1 MPAVSAFLMEPL
13 QGKTSLS
20 KVIWLY
26 YVVGSLLFGSIEL
39 FLNPENQ
46 FVMRV
51 YTILGL
57 FFSVYVTVATY
68 RCAKNARSPV
78 VARFVRVCAVI
89 SLFLLPVITYF
100 ELTGALTLSNLMEQL
115 SGAGAL

>member
-1 MPAVSAFLMEPL
+1 MSVSTFLKDPL
-13 QGKTSLS
+13 EGKTSLS

-26 YVVGSLLFGSIEL
+26 YVVGSLLFGAIEL

-57 FFSVYVTVATY
+57 FFGIYVTVALY
-68 RCAKNARSPV
+68 VCAKNSRSPLT
-78 VARFVRVCAVI
+78 ARVVRVCAVI
-89 SLFLLPVITYF
+89 TLVLLPVITYF
-100 ELTGALTLSNLMEQL
+100 ELTGALTLSNLLGQL
-115 SGAGAL
+115 SDAGAL

>member
-1 MPAVSAFLMEPL
+1 VTVTEFLQEPL

-26 YVVGSLLFGSIEL
+26 GVVGSLLFGAVEL

-46 FVMRV
+46 FVIRV

-57 FFSVYVTVATY
+57 FFGIYVTLATY
-68 RCAKNARSPV
+68 RCAKNCKSLFL
-78 VARFVRVCAVI
+78 ARFVRVSAVI
-89 SLFLLPVITYF
+89 TLVLLPVLTYF
-100 ELTGALTLSNLMEQL
+100 ELTGALTLSDLMQGQL
-115 SGAGAL
+115 PE

>member
-1 MPAVSAFLMEPL
+1 MNAADFLKEPL

-26 YVVGSLLFGSIEL
+26 GILGSLLFGAIEL
-39 FLNPENQ
+39 FLDPENQ

-57 FFSVYVTVATY
+57 FFGVYVTLATY
-68 RCAKNARSPV
+68 LCAKNAKSLLT
-78 VARFVRVCAVI
+78 ARVVRVCAVI
-89 SLFLLPVITYF
+89 TLVLLPVLTYF
-100 ELTGALTLSNLMEQL
+100 ELTGATMITDLMQGQL
-115 SGAGAL
+115 PE

>member
-1 MPAVSAFLMEPL
+1 MSNPVSAFLREPL

-20 KVIWLY
+20 KVVWLY
-26 YVVGSLLFGSIEL
+26 GFAGSLAFGAIEL

-57 FFSVYVTVATY
+57 FFGLYVTLATY
-68 RCAKNARSPV
+68 LCAKNSKSPLL
-78 VARFVRVCAVI
+78 ARFVRIAAVI
-89 SLFLLPVITYF
+89 TLVLLPVLTYF
-100 ELTGALTLSNLMEQL
+100 ELTGALTVTDLMQGQL
-115 SGAGAL
+115 PE

>member
-1 MPAVSAFLMEPL
+1 MSITEFLQEPL

-20 KVIWLY
+20 KVVWLY
-26 YVVGSLLFGSIEL
+26 GVVGSLLFGAIEL

-57 FFSVYVTVATY
+57 FFGIYVTVATY
-68 RCAKNARSPV
+68 LCAKNCKSLLL
-78 VARFVRVCAVI
+78 ARFVRVSAVI
-89 SLFLLPVITYF
+89 SLLLLPVLTYLD
-100 ELTGALTLSNLMEQL
+100 LTGALTLTDLMQGQL
-115 SGAGAL
+115 PE

>member
-1 MPAVSAFLMEPL
+1 MTTTDFLKQPL

-26 YVVGSLLFGSIEL
+26 GVLGSVLFGAIEL
-39 FLNPENQ
+39 FLDPENQ

-57 FFSVYVTVATY
+57 FFGLYLTVATY
-68 RCAKNARSPV
+68 QCAKNCRSALL
-78 VARFVRVCAVI
+78 ARFVRVCAVI
-89 SLFLLPVITYF
+89 SLLLLPVLTYL
-100 ELTGALTLSNLMEQL
+100 ELTGALTIADLLGGQL
-115 SGAGAL
+115 PE

>member
-1 MPAVSAFLMEPL
+1 MTAAEFLQEPL

-20 KVIWLY
+20 RVIWLY
-26 YVVGSLLFGSIEL
+26 GVVGSLLFSAIEL

-57 FFSVYVTVATY
+57 FFGIYITVATY
-68 RCAKNARSPV
+68 RCAKNCKSLV
-78 VARFVRVCAVI
+78 LARFVRVCAVI
-89 SLFLLPVITYF
+89 SLVLLPVLTYF
-100 ELTGALTLSNLMEQL
+100 ELTDAALLSDFMQGQL
-115 SGAGAL
+115 PE

>member
-1 MPAVSAFLMEPL
+1 MTATEFLKEPL

-26 YVVGSLLFGSIEL
+26 GVVGSLLFGAIEL

-51 YTILGL
+51 YMFLGL
-57 FFSVYVTVATY
+57 FCGIYVSVATSL
-68 RCAKNARSPV
+68 CVKNCRSPLL
-78 VARFVRVCAVI
+78 ARFVQLSAVI
-89 SLFLLPVITYF
+89 SLLLLPVLTY
-100 ELTGALTLSNLMEQL
+100 L
-115 SGAGAL
+115 

>member
-1 MPAVSAFLMEPL
+1 MTATEFLQEPL

-20 KVIWLY
+20 RVIWLY
-26 YVVGSLLFGSIEL
+26 GVVGSLLFSAIEL

-57 FFSVYVTVATY
+57 FFGIYITAATY
-68 RCAKNARSPV
+68 RCAKNCKSLIL
-78 VARFVRVCAVI
+78 ARFVRVCAVI
-89 SLFLLPVITYF
+89 SLVLLPVLTYF
-100 ELTGALTLSNLMEQL
+100 ELTGAALLTDFLQGQL
-115 SGAGAL
+115 PE

>member
-1 MPAVSAFLMEPL
+1 LSVSSFLKEPL

-57 FFSVYVTVATY
+57 FFGVYVTVALY
-68 RCAKNARSPV
+68 VCAKNSRSLLTARV
-78 VARFVRVCAVI
+78 VRVCAVI
-89 SLFLLPVITYF
+89 TLALMPVLTYF
-100 ELTGALTLSNLMEQL
+100 ELTGALTLSNLLGQF
-115 SGAGAL
+115 SDAGAL

>member
-1 MPAVSAFLMEPL
+1 MSAADFLKEPL

-26 YVVGSLLFGSIEL
+26 GFVGSLLYGAVEL

-57 FFSVYVTVATY
+57 FFGVYVTVATY
-68 RCAKNARSPV
+68 VCAKNAKSPLR
-78 VARFVRVCAVI
+78 ARIVRVCAV
-89 SLFLLPVITYF
+89 LTLLLLPVLTYI
-100 ELTGALTLSNLMEQL
+100 ELTGAVTVSDLMQGEL
-115 SGAGAL
+115 PE